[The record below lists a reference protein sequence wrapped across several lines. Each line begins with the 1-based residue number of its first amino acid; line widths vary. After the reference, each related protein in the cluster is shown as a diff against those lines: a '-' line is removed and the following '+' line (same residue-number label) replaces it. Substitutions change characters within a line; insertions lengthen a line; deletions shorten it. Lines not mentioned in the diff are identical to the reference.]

1 MNIIQKESVTVEYV
15 ESLNAVL
22 LNWHKIPDDKEL
34 ATVLFVFREFV
45 EENNVKNWI
54 INTSHLYAN
63 TIEEEGWVINAW
75 HSTLISAGI
84 ENKAIIISAEK
95 YLEMGIEEIMGKI
108 DVYNDFEM
116 RFFPSFIEAKK
127 WIEKMN
133 LI

>member
-1 MNIIQKESVTVEYV
+1 MK
-15 ESLNAVL
+15 
-22 LNWHKIPDDKEL
+22 
-34 ATVLFVFREFV
+34 
-45 EENNVKNWI
+45 ENNVKNWI